1 MKHYLSICLTVLAV
15 FTTVSCSEKK
25 NTGDII
31 AVKPVEKVPDGPRKM
46 GDNAQER
53 TIEWGGN
60 TYRISVSRHAD
71 GSLPRVEDESHRP
84 YFDNKITLMII
95 RSDGSKF
102 FDRTFTKA
110 DFNSCLNAH
119 FQAHGAL
126 LGIVFTRV
134 KGDVLVFAASVGSPD
149 ITSDEYMPLT
159 LTLSRTG
166 NMSIT
171 RDSQLDSSPTQ
182 QENEED
188 GV

>member
-1 MKHYLSICLTVLAV
+1 M
-15 FTTVSCSEKK
+15 
-25 NTGDII
+25 
-31 AVKPVEKVPDGPRKM
+31 
-46 GDNAQER
+46 
-53 TIEWGGN
+53 
-60 TYRISVSRHAD
+60 
-71 GSLPRVEDESHRP
+71 
-84 YFDNKITLMII
+84 IT
-95 RSDGSKF
+95 RSDGNKF
-102 FDRTFTKA
+102 FDRTFTKV

-166 NMSIT
+166 NVSIT